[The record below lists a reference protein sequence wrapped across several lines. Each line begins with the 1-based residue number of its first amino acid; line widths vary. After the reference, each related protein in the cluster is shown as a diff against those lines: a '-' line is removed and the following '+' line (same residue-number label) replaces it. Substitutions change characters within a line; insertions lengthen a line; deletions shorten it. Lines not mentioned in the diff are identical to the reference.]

1 MTAQRKRRVRPIK
14 KSVPQTRKKRSIKPS
29 FKEIR
34 WGSLVLKSL
43 TLVVL
48 LLNLFLMFFIV
59 RRCTSVPVQG
69 PGEITPPVEEE
80 IPQVLRIEV
89 LNGCGVPRLAAR
101 YTDFLRARGYD
112 VVKTDNY
119 ESHNVEHTVVI
130 DRQGNRAACNQL
142 ARDLG
147 LGSDQILQEINAIYL
162 IDATVIL
169 GKDFRSLDSWKNL
182 EQNGESS

>member
-29 FKEIR
+29 VKEIR
-34 WGSLVLKSL
+34 WGSLAFKSL
-43 TLVVL
+43 TLMVL
-48 LLNLFLMFFIV
+48 LLNLFLIFFIF
-59 RRCTSVPVQG
+59 RRCTRVPVQE
-69 PGEITPPVEEE
+69 PGEVAPPVEE
-80 IPQVLRIEV
+80 IPRVLRIEV

-119 ESHNVEHTVVI
+119 ESRNVEHTVVI

-142 ARDLG
+142 AKDLG

-182 EQNGESS
+182 EQNRESS